1 MNTDALSR
9 KLRVA
14 VVGASGFTGK
24 ETLLWLGRH
33 PNAEIVTVMSAR
45 PSEDPG
51 AKSLL
56 DRKDSSYAG
65 AMREPDAIPYD
76 PEGLRGLDCVFVC
89 TPHERAAQI
98 VPDFI
103 DDVTTVIDLS
113 AGFRL
118 KDPGAYETFYG
129 FTHPSTQLLEDRV
142 YGLCEWARADLPG
155 ARLIANP
162 GCYVTSVLLPARA
175 LEEANLLD
183 PSADIIADCKSGV
196 SGAGKGLTPATHFS
210 SVHEDFRA
218 YGVGTHR
225 HEPEIRQ
232 ELGSDR
238 LFFTPHLL
246 PVFRGILSTLHIR
259 PHLDVDHQRVR
270 EVLTERY
277 ACDPF
282 VVVHQDGEP
291 LPCLSEVQRSNRCHL
306 GVAQHGDRIV
316 VVSCLDNLVNGAAG
330 QQSKTSTLRS
340 SSTKK
345 PDW

>member
-142 YGLCEWARADLPG
+142 YGLCEWAPRRPARSPADRQSRLLRHVRPAAG
-155 ARLIANP
+155 ARARRGQPARSERRHHRGLQVRRVGRGQGADARDALLQRARRLPRLRCRHASTRAGDPSGARIGPPLLHAAPIA
-162 GCYVTSVLLPARA
+162 GLSRGSSRRCTFAHTWTSTTSV
-175 LEEANLLD
+175 
-183 PSADIIADCKSGV
+183 SAKS
-196 SGAGKGLTPATHFS
+196 
-210 SVHEDFRA
+210 
-218 YGVGTHR
+218 
-225 HEPEIRQ
+225 
-232 ELGSDR
+232 
-238 LFFTPHLL
+238 
-246 PVFRGILSTLHIR
+246 
-259 PHLDVDHQRVR
+259 
-270 EVLTERY
+270 
-277 ACDPF
+277 
-282 VVVHQDGEP
+282 
-291 LPCLSEVQRSNRCHL
+291 
-306 GVAQHGDRIV
+306 
-316 VVSCLDNLVNGAAG
+316 
-330 QQSKTSTLRS
+330 
-340 SSTKK
+340 
-345 PDW
+345 